1 MHCIVC
7 PVQHVRSVSS
17 VRPCVPVH
25 HVWGV
30 AAHDHLLCATTPM
43 VLLIKACQ
51 AVCSSLHTG
60 EQITI
65 CLLMQAEMIHQI
77 QDDQVMGPP
86 SLAESRPNAYI
97 PEDLGIPKPYGG
109 FAPFKPSE
117 PGSSMRHI
125 RVPNP
130 GEIVI

>member
-1 MHCIVC
+1 MIGYQGHSRRIITG
-7 PVQHVRSVSS
+7 
-17 VRPCVPVH
+17 VH
-25 HVWGV
+25 HFGTNALVCLHANYLSQLGS
-30 AAHDHLLCATTPM
+30 LK
-43 VLLIKACQ
+43 VLINVQ
-51 AVCSSLHTG
+51 A
-60 EQITI
+60 Q
-65 CLLMQAEMIHQI
+65 MIHQI

-109 FAPFKPSE
+109 FAPFKPSD

-130 GEIVI
+130 REIVI

>member
-1 MHCIVC
+1 M
-7 PVQHVRSVSS
+7 
-17 VRPCVPVH
+17 VPLQLYSFLMIETV
-25 HVWGV
+25 
-30 AAHDHLLCATTPM
+30 PY
-43 VLLIKACQ
+43 
-51 AVCSSLHTG
+51 
-60 EQITI
+60 
-65 CLLMQAEMIHQI
+65 MQAQMIDQI

-109 FAPFKPSE
+109 FAPFKPSD

-130 GEIVI
+130 REIVI

>member
-1 MHCIVC
+1 MMAIVSEMTMYQAHSMKLRADKETLQGEVTAAADRLEAGKA
-7 PVQHVRSVSS
+7 PTEDVERDWQRLERDRSQLWDMK
-17 VRPCVPVH
+17 R
-25 HVWGV
+25 
-30 AAHDHLLCATTPM
+30 
-43 VLLIKACQ
+43 Q
-51 AVCSSLHTG
+51 A
-60 EQITI
+60 QII
-65 CLLMQAEMIHQI
+65 DQI

-109 FAPFKPSE
+109 FAPFKPSD

-130 GEIVI
+130 REIVI

>member
-1 MHCIVC
+1 MIET
-7 PVQHVRSVSS
+7 
-17 VRPCVPVH
+17 
-25 HVWGV
+25 
-30 AAHDHLLCATTPM
+30 DHY
-43 VLLIKACQ
+43 
-51 AVCSSLHTG
+51 
-60 EQITI
+60 
-65 CLLMQAEMIHQI
+65 MQAQMIHQI

-109 FAPFKPSE
+109 FAPFKPSD

-130 GEIVI
+130 REIVI

>member
-1 MHCIVC
+1 
-7 PVQHVRSVSS
+7 
-17 VRPCVPVH
+17 
-25 HVWGV
+25 
-30 AAHDHLLCATTPM
+30 M